1 MSAQKHHHFLNVL
14 CQTWDE
20 RRKGATSEAKDNQ
33 ETLFQAML
41 GALGVEAELHLEVHS
56 QPWSLNGTPW
66 NEGEE
71 NETVQAFHKI
81 LQDASINSL
90 TFLPATTASDI
101 VQLLDILIPP
111 EDHDQT
117 AESDLPNFLSLRVE
131 MKKPDG
137 EVVVLPNETSP
148 PHNDDEEKPSEQVS
162 ALKLQEAED
171 AFFNSDPTRP
181 GQLDSDPAEE
191 LPFHLPSENASESTR
206 ISTRIEPRPSPPQD
220 SWPTVI
226 PTRPSPS
233 SEWDRPSGES
243 ESMGISLSGES
254 YGYLTDLFST
264 MDNEQLYEH
273 FLSQKDLTQLQWDQL
288 EDSSEPVYAPAS
300 DEYEAY
306 ASLEEQFAEY
316 VQQLLTTQL
325 EQSLRIQAGE
335 RVEMDALQGRH
346 ALQETMWI
354 HEQLRNYLAQFP
366 ATLQH
371 QSLFPI
377 VASELLRLEPVI
389 LLEHFVA
396 LQSHVTMLG
405 ALMRNMFE
413 RGGEDALW
421 QLLQH
426 VLNQAEKTSDPQFF
440 QIHTQMVQ
448 SYVEASYQR
457 GWEHRLVLLLQS
469 LGKRPNQPTS
479 PQLQGWYH
487 SILTTVGLPK
497 NLAFL
502 FRQARQGSD
511 VTAHQLLGLL
521 FPLSLWHGIRELEAL
536 QHPFARTRHIDVLQR
551 LGQRVPAPIVHS
563 TLANALDQISSL
575 SLGTQ
580 QCLLALVRWYHPGL
594 LEEFLVKRLPYV
606 KSSQIRQ
613 VLLEQAIAL
622 NTPFIKQLLL
632 HLLRGFVLARAPQQE
647 EATLLVL
654 HKERMVDGPQLLHQ
668 RVFQASMDVGV
679 RCNAVWM
686 LGAFPSNTTFSM
698 LQALLCDPKPP
709 NENPVVWEALRFQA
723 LFTLQRFPLS
733 ATARLLQQGKL
744 SSSFLHQMG
753 ARVLLR
759 EALPADFRSLFEETE
774 KLRQAHTEW

>member
-1 MSAQKHHHFLNVL
+1 MSATKHHNFLHVL

-20 RRKGATSEAKDNQ
+20 RRKGTTSEEKDIQ

-41 GALGVEAELHLEVHS
+41 EALGVEAELHLEVHS
-56 QPWSLNGTPW
+56 LPWSLNGTSW
-66 NEGEE
+66 DEGTED
-71 NETVQAFHKI
+71 ETAQAFHEV
-81 LQDASINSL
+81 LQEAHINSL
-90 TFLPATTASDI
+90 TFLPYTTGSDM

-117 AESDLPNFLSLRVE
+117 AESELPNSLSLRVE
-131 MKKPDG
+131 MKKPGG
-137 EVVVLPNETSP
+137 EVVALPNETSASD
-148 PHNDDEEKPSEQVS
+148 DDEKDGPAEQASDVE
-162 ALKLQEAED
+162 LQEAED
-171 AFFNSDPTRP
+171 AFFDNDPTRP
-181 GQLDSDPAEE
+181 GKLDSDPSEE
-191 LPFHLPSENASESTR
+191 LPFDLPTEYTSEATR

-226 PTRPSPS
+226 PTRSSPS
-233 SEWDRPSGES
+233 SEWDTQSGGGPAE
-243 ESMGISLSGES
+243 ISLSSES

-264 MDNEQLYEH
+264 MDSEQLYEH
-273 FLSQKDLTQLQWDQL
+273 FLSQKDLTQLQWEHL

-300 DEYEAY
+300 DEYEAHS
-306 ASLEEQFAEY
+306 SLEGQFAEY
-316 VQQLLTTQL
+316 VQQLLSAQL
-325 EQSLRIQAGE
+325 EQSQRIQGGE
-335 RVEMDALQGRH
+335 RVDMDALHGRQ

-354 HEQLRNYLAQFP
+354 HEQLRNYLSQFP

-371 QSLFPI
+371 QSLLPI
-377 VASELLRLEPVI
+377 VAVELLRLDPVL

-413 RGGEDALW
+413 RGEEDALW
-421 QLLQH
+421 QLLQY
-426 VLNQAEKTSDPQFF
+426 VLIQAERVSDPQIF
-440 QIHTQMVQ
+440 QVHTKIVQ
-448 SYVEASYQR
+448 GYVEASYQR

-469 LGKRPNQPTS
+469 LSKRPNQPTS

-502 FRQARQGSD
+502 FQQARQGSD

-536 QHPFARTRHIDVLQR
+536 RHPFARTRHIDVLQR

-622 NTPFIKQLLL
+622 NTPFVKQLLL
-632 HLLRGFVLARAPQQE
+632 HLLRGFVLARDPQQE
-647 EATLLVL
+647 EAVLLVL
-654 HKERMVDGPQLLHQ
+654 HKERLLDGPQLLHQ
-668 RVFQASMDVGV
+668 RAFQTSMDVGV

-698 LQALLCDPKPP
+698 LQTLLCDPKPP
-709 NENPVVWEALRFQA
+709 NESPVVWEALRFQA
-723 LFTLQRFPLS
+723 LFTLQRFPLT
-733 ATARLLQQGKL
+733 ATERLLQQGKR
-744 SSSFLHQMG
+744 SQSFLHQMG

-759 EALPADFRSLFEETE
+759 ETLPADFRSLFEETE
-774 KLRQAHTEW
+774 KLRQANTEW